1 MFEQNYVGLI
11 IISSFFSSFIASSLL
26 IRMIIRIQKKYHQG
40 QSINQYLDLNHQ
52 QKQLTPTL
60 GGLAIIGGILIS
72 TLFYLDSYLDIKF
85 IAALII
91 LISFFIIGL
100 SDDLIKVLKK
110 NYHGL
115 SSFFRFFLEFLI
127 GIIIFY
133 LLSNN
138 KDLYYIDFF
147 NSKFK
152 LGALMVLIIPF
163 IITGT
168 ANSVNLTDGL
178 DGLSSSLYLIAS
190 IPFILISITSKN
202 YYLTYLLISSFGATL
217 GFIVFNLYP
226 SKIFM
231 GDSGSLSLGGLL
243 GISAILLNKEFLLI
257 ICGGVFV
264 FETLSVILQV
274 LSFKLFKRRI
284 FLMAP
289 YHHDLEKRGKKE
301 YQIVMYFFIVGLV
314 LTLVTV
320 IINYLFI

>member
-1 MFEQNYVGLI
+1 MPFRFNV
-11 IISSFFSSFIASSLL
+11 
-26 IRMIIRIQKKYHQG
+26 
-40 QSINQYLDLNHQ
+40 N
-52 QKQLTPTL
+52 
-60 GGLAIIGGILIS
+60 ILIS

-85 IAALII
+85 ISALII

-127 GIIIFY
+127 GIIVFY